1 MREVVLDTETTGLK
15 PEEGHRIIE
24 IGCVELIN
32 HLPSGQQFHS
42 YFNPE
47 REVPSEATAIHG
59 LTWKD
64 LQDQPSFGDG
74 AAEFLG
80 FLGGD
85 KLVIHNAEFDLR
97 FINTEL
103 ALVNLPIIAPDRAI
117 DTVSLARRKF
127 PGTPASLDA
136 LCKRFSI
143 DNSMRDKHG
152 ALLDAD
158 LLAQVYVELIDA
170 RQPVLGLTADNRERG
185 TSLVTPPRTHR
196 SPRAHSASEDEI
208 KKHRMLVSKLQK
220 PLWDM

>member
-80 FLGGD
+80 FLGAD

>member
-32 HLPSGQQFHS
+32 HLPSGRQFHS

-127 PGTPASLDA
+127 PGAPASLDA

-170 RQPVLGLTADNRERG
+170 RQPVLGLTADNREGG

-196 SPRAHSASEDEI
+196 SPRAHSASEDEMR
-208 KKHRMLVSKLQK
+208 KHRMLVSKLQK

>member
-32 HLPSGQQFHS
+32 HLPSGRQFHS

-185 TSLVTPPRTHR
+185 ASLVIPPRTHR
-196 SPRAHSASEDEI
+196 PPRAHSASEDEI
-208 KKHRMLVSKLQK
+208 KKHRMLVSKLHK
-220 PLWDM
+220 PLWDT

>member
-32 HLPSGQQFHS
+32 HLPSGRQFHS

-59 LTWKD
+59 LTRND
-64 LQDQPSFGDG
+64 LQDQPSFSDG

-80 FLGGD
+80 FLGSD

-97 FINTEL
+97 FINKEL
-103 ALVNLPIIAPDRAI
+103 ALINLPIIAPDRAI
-117 DTVSLARRKF
+117 DTVGLARRKF
-127 PGTPASLDA
+127 PGAPASLDA

-170 RQPVLGLTADNRERG
+170 RQPALGLTADNQNRG
-185 TSLVTPPRTHR
+185 TSLVAPPRTHR
-196 SPRAHSASEDEI
+196 APRKHSASEDEI
-208 KKHRMLVSKLQK
+208 KKHRMLVSKLHK

>member
-32 HLPSGQQFHS
+32 HLPSGRQFHS

-117 DTVSLARRKF
+117 DTVSLARRRF
-127 PGTPASLDA
+127 PGAPASLDA

-143 DNSMRDKHG
+143 DNSMREKHG

-170 RQPVLGLTADNRERG
+170 RQPVLGLTADNGERG